1 MLPERADLLFWAL
14 CIYQTKVA
22 SMNTNVKLDPIDID
36 ILARMYADPTI
47 NNKSLASHVG
57 LAASSCH
64 ERVKRLYQQGV
75 IQHHLLKVNPEALG
89 GHIQAMVAVR
99 LAHHDRDTIAGF
111 QQALVDTTEVVSVY
125 HTGGENDFLLHVS
138 VPNALHLRDFVFDT
152 ITARDEVNHVE
163 TALVYDVQ
171 HSSRLP
177 HY

>member
-1 MLPERADLLFWAL
+1 MQAPQR
-14 CIYQTKVA
+14 
-22 SMNTNVKLDPIDID
+22 LDPVDID
-36 ILARMYADPTI
+36 ILANLYAELTI
-47 NNKSLASHVG
+47 NNKSLAAKVG

-75 IQHHLLKVNPEALG
+75 IQHHSIQVNSEALG

-99 LAHHDRDTIAGF
+99 LARHDRDTIAGF
-111 QQALVDTTEVVSVY
+111 QRALVDTVEVVSVY

-152 ITARDEVNHVE
+152 ITARDEVSHVE

-171 HSSRLP
+171 HSRRLP